1 MQGIEPPYTDPY
13 VWWCERSTS
22 QLMAS
27 LLLDLLKSK
36 IERLISGQLPETSHS
51 ITCLIITIQ
60 NSNFWGSHHYLEMC
74 CFFCLL

>member
-1 MQGIEPPYTDPY
+1 MQDIEPPYTEPY
-13 VWWCERSTS
+13 VRWCERSTS

-27 LLLDLLKSK
+27 LLLDLKSK

-60 NSNFWGSHHYLEMC
+60 NSNFWGHIII
-74 CFFCLL
+74 

>member
-1 MQGIEPPYTDPY
+1 MQDIEPPYTEPY
-13 VWWCERSTS
+13 VRWCERSTS

-27 LLLDLLKSK
+27 LLLDLKSK
-36 IERLISGQLPETSHS
+36 IEG
-51 ITCLIITIQ
+51 LIITIQ